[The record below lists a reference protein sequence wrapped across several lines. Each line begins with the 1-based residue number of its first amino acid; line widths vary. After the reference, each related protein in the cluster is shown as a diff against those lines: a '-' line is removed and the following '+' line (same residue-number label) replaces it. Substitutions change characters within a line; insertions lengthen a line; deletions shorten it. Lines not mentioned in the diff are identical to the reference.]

1 MMNKEI
7 VLGTRGSKLALFQTN
22 LVLNKLKKLFPKLSF
37 SLKIIVTKG
46 DAFLKEPLESSIEK
60 GFFVKEIQENLVNRK
75 IDIAV
80 HSLKDLPVNYTDNLC
95 LAAILERGD
104 HRDSFISSNKIP
116 FEKLP
121 ENSEIATSSN
131 RRRAQIL
138 KMNPKIKVI
147 SIRGNIDTRIKK
159 LDSGYCDGIVLA
171 SAGLQRLQMLNR
183 VSNYFNDDEMLNAP
197 AQGAIAVETRN
208 YGEIKELVSKLDHQ
222 NTRLCVSQERIFLKT
237 LMGGCTSPIGAY
249 AKIEQ
254 NTITLKGSVLSL
266 DGKRSITKEV
276 KREYNNSDI
285 GVDLAHSILN
295 SGGDSILADT
305 RSK

>member
-1 MMNKEI
+1 
-7 VLGTRGSKLALFQTN
+7 
-22 LVLNKLKKLFPKLSF
+22 
-37 SLKIIVTKG
+37 
-46 DAFLKEPLESSIEK
+46 
-60 GFFVKEIQENLVNRK
+60 
-75 IDIAV
+75 
-80 HSLKDLPVNYTDNLC
+80 
-95 LAAILERGD
+95 
-104 HRDSFISSNKIP
+104 
-116 FEKLP
+116 
-121 ENSEIATSSN
+121 
-131 RRRAQIL
+131 
-138 KMNPKIKVI
+138 
-147 SIRGNIDTRIKK
+147 
-159 LDSGYCDGIVLA
+159 
-171 SAGLQRLQMLNR
+171 MLNR

-208 YGEIKELVSKLDHQ
+208 SGEIKELVSKLDHQ

-266 DGKRSITKEV
+266 DGKRSITKEL